1 MNLQVSAEGG
11 GAFHC
16 EFADGDAA
24 ILTLTQKFDKHPA
37 TTIDELFISLEQL
50 KSVLY
55 YTAHKII

>member
-24 ILTLTQKFDKHPA
+24 IFQLIRP
-37 TTIDELFISLEQL
+37 TTTKVTE
-50 KSVLY
+50 
-55 YTAHKII
+55 